1 MKNALGMLL
10 TLLALFT
17 ACAPQNKNQLAV
29 TLEQPTQTVGRRE
42 LILNVTQDGKPL
54 EVAELNVE
62 GNMTHAG
69 MGTVTDTAKPLGN
82 GRYAVRAFDFNMSG
96 DWVLTV
102 TAVKD
107 AKTLTGEIGLG
118 VGQ

>member
-1 MKNALGMLL
+1 MKNALAMLVS
-10 TLLALFT
+10 LLFFA

-29 TLEQPTQTVGRRE
+29 RLEQPTQSVGKRE
-42 LILNVTQDGKPL
+42 LILNVTKDGQPL
-54 EVAELNVE
+54 EVAELSVE

-107 AKTLTGEIGLG
+107 AKTLTGEVQLG
-118 VGQ
+118 VRQ

>member
-1 MKNALGMLL
+1 MKNAL
-10 TLLALFT
+10 TALLALLLFT

-29 TLEQPTQTVGRRE
+29 TLEQPTQTVGKRD

-54 EVAELNVE
+54 EVAQLNIE

-69 MGTVTDTAKPLGN
+69 MGTVTDTAQSLGN

-107 AKTLTGEIGLG
+107 AKTLTGELQLG
-118 VGQ
+118 VKQ

>member
-1 MKNALGMLL
+1 MKNSLAA
-10 TLLALFT
+10 LLALLIFT

-29 TLEQPTQTVGRRE
+29 TLEEATQSVGKRA

-54 EVAELNVE
+54 EVDRLEVE

-69 MGTVTDTAKPLGN
+69 MGTVTDTAEPLGN

-107 AKTLTGEIGLG
+107 AKTLTGEVQLG
-118 VGQ
+118 VKE